1 MRAKMARSRELIRKI
16 DKGIMRLDQLP
27 LWWVGAILAV
37 AVFIPFFI
45 LGEGSV
51 FPIHDQLD
59 ETIMAYVLN
68 ARHLWEK
75 TAFFPELLG
84 GIPVSGMQPS
94 AVLFIPLYAVTGPGG
109 LFWHVSL
116 CKGAHRQQ
124 YSGGD
129 DRRAFLYAAISA
141 HIWPFR
147 GRSAFAALV
156 FFMPVSGAAYCIELP
171 PDFIFWS

>member
-59 ETIMAYVLN
+59 ETIMAYVL
-68 ARHLWEK
+68 K
-75 TAFFPELLG
+75 
-84 GIPVSGMQPS
+84 
-94 AVLFIPLYAVTGPGG
+94 
-109 LFWHVSL
+109 
-116 CKGAHRQQ
+116 
-124 YSGGD
+124 
-129 DRRAFLYAAISA
+129 
-141 HIWPFR
+141 
-147 GRSAFAALV
+147 
-156 FFMPVSGAAYCIELP
+156 
-171 PDFIFWS
+171 